1 MYKFIIKFVIISTF
15 SYLFKILKMKKTL
28 LTFTFA
34 VSFTLGLLAQSL
46 PEYVSNQNLVAWY
59 PFSGNAN
66 DNSLNAHNGKVFGA
80 TLTTDRF
87 GNANSAYSFNGV
99 DNWIGVFSI
108 NNTYFEEDYSI
119 SAWVLFNNFNNSY
132 PCIINGD
139 RSTPGKYPNWLA
151 FHGCGPDY
159 QQQNRNKIGFYTERL
174 NDIQNPNGNF
184 FTSSTI
190 SVLQWHHMVVTRN
203 KNIVS
208 MYIDGKMSSSINTYK
223 DGPLDNGDLLSIGM
237 NHPMTFPLRDGA
249 MDGKIDDIGIW
260 SRALTELEISDLY
273 FGGFCKQT
281 LTVTDTLVIN
291 VNLTNFN
298 PIKFSNKIKIYP
310 NPAMDHIIVDY
321 GDFDKLN
328 NHRLQIINSINQTVF
343 ETKIYQQTSTIDL
356 RNWGA
361 AGLYLV
367 LLLDDKGNTIEIRK
381 IVIQ

>member
-1 MYKFIIKFVIISTF
+1 MYV
-15 SYLFKILKMKKTL
+15 
-28 LTFTFA
+28 
-34 VSFTLGLLAQSL
+34 
-46 PEYVSNQNLVAWY
+46 
-59 PFSGNAN
+59 
-66 DNSLNAHNGKVFGA
+66 
-80 TLTTDRF
+80 
-87 GNANSAYSFNGV
+87 
-99 DNWIGVFSI
+99 
-108 NNTYFEEDYSI
+108 
-119 SAWVLFNNFNNSY
+119 
-132 PCIINGD
+132 
-139 RSTPGKYPNWLA
+139 
-151 FHGCGPDY
+151 
-159 QQQNRNKIGFYTERL
+159 
-174 NDIQNPNGNF
+174 
-184 FTSSTI
+184 
-190 SVLQWHHMVVTRN
+190 
-203 KNIVS
+203 
-208 MYIDGKMSSSINTYK
+208 DGKMSYSINTYK
-223 DGPLDNGDLLSIGM
+223 AGTLDRGDLLSIGM
-237 NHPMTFPLRDGA
+237 NNPITLPLSEGA